1 MVLSSKNSAPTTASL
16 PSNGG
21 NNGVKLTDRHLP
33 WATRAVCNPRP
44 PVSYVVLVSDRL
56 PPPPTPLYCIG
67 SLTGGRTI
75 APLPPSF
82 ARALPPSVL
91 LHCRGGECWRGR
103 EGPYRP
109 DTSSLASPLLF
120 GHLVSKRKQN
130 SGRSSGMVPE
140 EKLQRG
146 SFWTSR
152 KGSSQSST
160 SKYSIHSRYI
170 LHIVY
175 DYIQHLSFPLFRLDM
190 HGSEIFLTKVKRV
203 VLDKRHKR
211 GRENQHERNY
221 VRNVELSRRLRSD
234 TRRRRIYLFL

>member
-1 MVLSSKNSAPTTASL
+1 MLRKFLFLPSFFRRSLYCVRSASFSSRNGPRFLLEKVEADAAHSSKERRRKEGTKVVLSSKNSAPTTASL

-91 LHCRGGECWRGR
+91 LHCRGGECWKGR
-103 EGPYRP
+103 KGPYRP

-160 SKYSIHSRYI
+160 SKYSIHI
-170 LHIVY
+170 
-175 DYIQHLSFPLFRLDM
+175 P
-190 HGSEIFLTKVKRV
+190 
-203 VLDKRHKR
+203 
-211 GRENQHERNY
+211 
-221 VRNVELSRRLRSD
+221 
-234 TRRRRIYLFL
+234 